1 MPTISV
7 LHKTTY
13 RYAKPVRLGEHRLMC
28 RPRDS
33 HDLRL
38 INTALT
44 ITPQA
49 QMRWMHDAFANSI
62 AVASFGEELVTELC
76 FESSFIAEHYPADP
90 GHIEI
95 DSYASVYPFHYSFEE
110 MPDLVR
116 TVERHYPDPQRQVD
130 QWARGFL
137 GDSRTCD
144 TMELLMN
151 MNRAIK
157 DQFPYARREEV
168 GTQTPLE
175 TLQKQSGS
183 CRDFALFMM
192 EAVRSLGFAARFVSG
207 YLYDEEL
214 LAAET
219 GVVGGGATHAWMQ
232 VFLPGAGWVEFDPTN
247 ALAGGRNLIRVAV
260 ARDAAQAAPLS
271 GSFTGAT
278 ADFLGM
284 TVDVT
289 VTAGGVQ
296 QNQVQNPSQNENQNQ
311 GQNPA
316 QNQTQNQAQNQS
328 QDQIQTQTQN
338 PVQSTRSR

>member
-7 LHKTTY
+7 VHKTTY
-13 RYAKPVRLGEHRLMC
+13 RYAQPVLLGDHRLMC

-38 INTALT
+38 IDTGLT
-44 ITPQA
+44 ISPRA
-49 QMRWMHDAFANSI
+49 RVRWMHDAFANSI
-62 AVASFGEELVTELC
+62 AVASFGEEPAAELY
-76 FESSFIAEHYPADP
+76 FESRFQAEHYPADP
-90 GHIEI
+90 GLFEL
-95 DSYASVYPFHYSFEE
+95 DPYASVYPFHYSFEE

-116 TVERHYPDPQRQVD
+116 TVERHYPDPQRRVD

-137 GDSRTCD
+137 SDNGRRD
-144 TMELLMN
+144 TMELLLDLN
-151 MNRAIK
+151 QAVK
-157 DQFPYARREEV
+157 QQFSYARREEV

-175 TLQKQSGS
+175 TLELQSGS

-207 YLYDEEL
+207 YLYDEAL

-260 ARDAAQAAPLS
+260 ARDATQAAPLS
-271 GSFTGAT
+271 GSFTGGPD
-278 ADFLGM
+278 DFLGM
-284 TVDVT
+284 TVEVT
-289 VTAGGVQ
+289 VTAEGPQ
-296 QNQVQNPSQNENQNQ
+296 QSQSQSQSQVPTQ
-311 GQNPA
+311 GQVPQADQPA
-316 QNQTQNQAQNQS
+316 AQAPLPPQS
-328 QDQIQTQTQN
+328 N
-338 PVQSTRSR
+338 GGG